1 MNRRYFT
8 TFQFKRMTRFASG
21 LALAPADVAGR
32 VQHLLLAPSRTAFVQ
47 LHGLEGEVLEL
58 LAVHAPAIDLSV
70 VRRRRADVRPG

>member
-1 MNRRYFT
+1 LNRRYFT